1 MLPSAA
7 VATHFLCQ
15 PIRPMASHTAFLAP
29 RGLLLRPSWT
39 QSTHDPDLL
48 ELAEVSS
55 GPASDTLTYLWKLYE
70 RSDASTR
77 RAALILQIGRTPG
90 SMPLLERL
98 SALRLGEDET
108 LALIEALSRHPDP
121 RQLPLLQSLYKRYW
135 SQPRYQQEIILA
147 AGRTQSEAGLLFLR
161 EIYTG
166 AWHRQEYRQ
175 SVIRALGFHSQ
186 AEAVAMLV
194 EISGKYEKDLKIQ
207 RAIIR
212 ALGYSH
218 CAASAQMLHKLL
230 DRYPQLEMRQLT
242 YRALAAT
249 ASDTAVEILR
259 TCLKLAKE
267 HNERKALEAALK
279 RAYREEAL

>member
-15 PIRPMASHTAFLAP
+15 PIRPLTSRTSFLAP
-29 RGLLLRPSWT
+29 QGLLGRPSWT

-48 ELAEVSS
+48 EQAEVSS
-55 GPASDTLTYLWKLYE
+55 GPASDTLTYLWKLLE
-70 RSDASTR
+70 RSETATR
-77 RAALILQIGRTPG
+77 RVALILQIGRTPG
-90 SMPLLERL
+90 SINLLEQL
-98 SALRLGEDET
+98 SHQRLGEEET

-121 RQLPLLQSLYKRYW
+121 HQLPVLQSMYKRYW
-135 SQPRYQQEIILA
+135 SQARYQQEIILA
-147 AGRTQSEAGLLFLR
+147 AGRTQSEASLLFLR
-161 EIYTG
+161 EIYSS
-166 AWHRQEYRQ
+166 AWHQHEYRQ
-175 SVIRALGFHSQ
+175 SVIRALGFHGR

-194 EISGKYEKDLKIQ
+194 EISDKYPNDLKIQ

-218 CAASAQMLHKLL
+218 CASSARMLNKLL
-230 DRYPQLEMRQLT
+230 ERYPQLEMRQLT

-259 TCLKLAKE
+259 NCLKLAKE
-267 HNERKALEAALK
+267 KDEREVLQSALK
-279 RAYREEAL
+279 RAYRED